1 MQFRHTAALAL
12 ATGLLTGAAIV
23 PAQARVSSACIA
35 SLKAQVTRA
44 GIPAS
49 LAARALD
56 GASYD
61 EKVVRFSRS
70 QPEFRTPVWDY
81 MTFLVDDERIADG
94 KTNMQQWSKTLAAV
108 EERFGTDRYI
118 IAALWGI
125 ESDYGKIRGEFFLP
139 HAMANLVCAGRKK
152 QLFTRQLIAGLKL
165 VQSGDV
171 KYEDLY
177 SSWASAF
184 GQTQFIPETYR
195 RLAVDFDGDGRR
207 DLINSVPDALAS
219 TANFLV
225 KAGWRSNEPWGFEVK
240 LPRGYNGPSG
250 RKRRAN
256 VQDWA
261 KRGITN
267 IDGSPL
273 KSNFQAG
280 LLLPAGVKGPAFLV
294 GRNFDALYSY
304 NAAESYALAISHL
317 SGRLKGRGPL
327 AGRWPTNDPGLT
339 RAQRLQLQILL
350 LKAGYDIGEADG
362 KIGPATTGAIKKVQ
376 EKIGMKPNGRP
387 SMAVYKAL
395 GGT

>member
-1 MQFRHTAALAL
+1 MKLARTAAIAFATAMLA
-12 ATGLLTGAAIV
+12 AAV
-23 PAQARVSSACIA
+23 PAQAQVSQSCIA
-35 SLKAQVTRA
+35 GLKSKATRA
-44 GIPAS
+44 GVSAS

-56 GASYD
+56 GAKYN
-61 EKVVRFSRS
+61 EKVVRFSRT

-81 MTFLVDDERIADG
+81 MTFLVDEPRVADG
-94 KTNMQQWSKTLAAV
+94 MANMQKWGKTLEAV
-108 EERFGTDRYI
+108 EKRFGTDRYI

-125 ESDYGKIRGEFFLP
+125 ESDYGQIKGEFFLP
-139 HAMANLVCAGRKK
+139 HAMANLVCANRKK
-152 QLFTRQLIAGLKL
+152 DLFTRQLIAGLKL

-184 GQTQFIPETYR
+184 GQTQFIPETYQ

-207 DLINSVPDALAS
+207 DLVNSVPDALAS

-240 LPRGYNGPSG
+240 LPPGYNGPSG
-250 RKRRAN
+250 RKRRAS

-273 KSNFQAG
+273 KSSFQAG
-280 LLLPAGVKGPAFLV
+280 LLLPAGKNGPAFLV

-304 NAAESYALAISHL
+304 NAAESYALAIGHL
-317 SGRLKGRGPL
+317 SDRLKGRGPIV
-327 AGRWPTNDPGLT
+327 APWPTNDPGLT

-362 KIGPATTGAIKKVQ
+362 KIGPVTTAAIKKVQ

-395 GGT
+395 GGQ

>member
-1 MQFRHTAALAL
+1 
-12 ATGLLTGAAIV
+12 
-23 PAQARVSSACIA
+23 
-35 SLKAQVTRA
+35 
-44 GIPAS
+44 
-49 LAARALD
+49 
-56 GASYD
+56 
-61 EKVVRFSRS
+61 
-70 QPEFRTPVWDY
+70 
-81 MTFLVDDERIADG
+81 MTFLVDEPRVADG
-94 KTNMQQWSKTLAAV
+94 MANMQQWGKTLAAV
-108 EERFGTDRYI
+108 EQRFGTDRYI

-125 ESDYGKIRGEFFLP
+125 ESDYGQIKGEFFLP
-139 HAMANLVCAGRKK
+139 HAMANLVCANRKK
-152 QLFTRQLIAGLKL
+152 DLFTRQLIAGLKL

-171 KYEDLY
+171 KYDDLY

-184 GQTQFIPETYR
+184 GQTQFIPETYQ

-207 DLINSVPDALAS
+207 DLVNSVPDALAS

-225 KAGWRSNEPWGFEVK
+225 KAGWRPNEPWGFEVK
-240 LPRGYNGPSG
+240 LPAGYNGPSG
-250 RKRRAN
+250 RKRRAS

-273 KSNFQAG
+273 KSSFQAG
-280 LLLPAGVKGPAFLV
+280 LLLPAGKNGPAFLV

-304 NAAESYALAISHL
+304 NAAESYALAIGHL
-317 SGRLKGRGPL
+317 SDRLKGRGPIV
-327 AGRWPTNDPGLT
+327 APWPTNDPGLT

-362 KIGPATTGAIKKVQ
+362 KIGPVTTAAIKKVQ

-395 GGT
+395 GGQ